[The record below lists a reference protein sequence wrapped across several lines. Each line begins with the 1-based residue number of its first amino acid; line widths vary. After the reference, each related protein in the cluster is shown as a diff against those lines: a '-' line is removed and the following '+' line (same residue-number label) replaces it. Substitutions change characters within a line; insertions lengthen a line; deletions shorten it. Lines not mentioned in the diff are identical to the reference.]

1 MIRSIRHF
9 LLISLLISITL
20 ASSITAIG
28 NYLLDKQVTQTYLD
42 GQLIKIFS
50 FIEVLN
56 EAVKTNPEI
65 RDNIGVY
72 FNKAKYLAAK
82 NIFFQSWTQDNK
94 LILNSPNSGNEELYD
109 VPNGFSDQKIHNNNW
124 RVYSAVNPNSGIKI
138 VVAELYDIRNKLA
151 DDITL
156 SNAYILLVTYPL
168 FGFSVWLIIG
178 LALRSITRVTSEI
191 SNRASTYLEPVDA
204 VNIPIEIRPL
214 VVELNQLFI
223 RLRLAFERNK
233 RFAADAAHE
242 LRTPLAALKTQAQVA
257 LKADTKTDRDHA
269 LQKVLQGVDRSSHM
283 VAQLLTLSR
292 LGQEEALS
300 DIKPIELHKL
310 AAEIIAFLVPVALEK
325 SIEIE
330 LAAPPIDTT
339 VLGNDITLG
348 ILIRNIVDN
357 AIRYTPVNGEVKVRI
372 LCDHEHI
379 TFRVTDSGP
388 GIPLELRERV
398 FERFYR
404 IIGATAPGS
413 GLGLAI
419 VSQIADL
426 HDATLQLGTPATS
439 SGLQF
444 DVIFPR
450 YSQHLHQPTLI

>member
-42 GQLIKIFS
+42 GQLIKIYS

-56 EAVKTNPEI
+56 ESVKTNPRVRE
-65 RDNIGVY
+65 DIGIY
-72 FNKAKYLAAK
+72 FNKAKSIAAK
-82 NIFFQSWTQDNK
+82 NIFFQVWTKDKK
-94 LILNSPNSGNEELYD
+94 LFLSSPNSID
-109 VPNGFSDQKIHNNNW
+109 VSLADAPNGFSDKKIHQSNW
-124 RVYSAVNPNSGIKI
+124 RVYSAIDPASKTKI

-204 VNIPIEIRPL
+204 DNIPIEIKPL
-214 VVELNQLFI
+214 VIELNQLFI

-257 LKADTKTDRDHA
+257 LKADTEIDRDHA

-300 DIKPIELHKL
+300 DIKPVELHKL
-310 AAEIIAFLVPVALEK
+310 AAEIIAYLVPVALEK

-330 LAAPPIDTT
+330 LAAPPEDTT

-357 AIRYTPVNGEVKVRI
+357 AIRYTPDNGEVKVRI
-372 LCDHEHI
+372 LCNDEHI
-379 TFRVTDSGP
+379 ILRVTDSGP
-388 GIPLELRERV
+388 GIPPELRERV

-404 IIGATAPGS
+404 ILGATASGS

-426 HDATLQLGTPATS
+426 HDATLNLGAPESGT
-439 SGLQF
+439 GLQF

-450 YSQHLHQPTLI
+450 YIQHANPAAPA